1 LAERRAVLS
10 CWLASSI
17 NVLWLSI
24 ATYMPAAIAAVFGF
38 AMTFRDYS
46 L

>member
-1 LAERRAVLS
+1 
-10 CWLASSI
+10 
-17 NVLWLSI
+17 VLWLSI
-24 ATYMPAAIAAVFGF
+24 ATYMPAVIAAVFGF

>member
-1 LAERRAVLS
+1 VLTCS
-10 CWLASSI
+10 LASSI
-17 NVLWLSI
+17 NVLRLST
-24 ATYMPAAIAAVFGF
+24 ATYVLAAIAAVFGF